1 MGDPGVAKSQMLGYI
16 DRLAPRSKSF
26 IYYYRTCR
34 LLIVIA
40 WPQFWFQNNLVML
53 LTKTQLSKIK
63 HRQVLKL
70 FSMSRKSLDKS
81 RRHSNKVRGSHA
93 A

>member
-34 LLIVIA
+34 LLIVIV
-40 WPQFWFQNNLVML
+40 WPQFWFQNNFVML
-53 LTKTQLSKIK
+53 LTKTELCKIK
-63 HRQVLKL
+63 LR
-70 FSMSRKSLDKS
+70 
-81 RRHSNKVRGSHA
+81 
-93 A
+93 